1 MSMLAV
7 NYHSHVP
14 PSPLSTSHPQNE
26 AMTGVFDFNPIFSRL
41 TLAVLQD
48 SGWYTVDYS
57 AAQPLL
63 WGKDR
68 GCGFFKQGCRGQLD
82 QANVE

>member
-1 MSMLAV
+1 MFAV
-7 NYHSHVP
+7 NYHSLC
-14 PSPLSTSHPQNE
+14 SPLALSLPPIPQNE